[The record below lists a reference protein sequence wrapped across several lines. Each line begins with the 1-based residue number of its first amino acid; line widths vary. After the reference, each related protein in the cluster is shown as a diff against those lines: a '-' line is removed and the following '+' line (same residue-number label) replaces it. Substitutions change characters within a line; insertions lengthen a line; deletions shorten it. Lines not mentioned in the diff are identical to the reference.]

1 MQEAPRVLT
10 VRVNKDYGKAE
21 YSDYQ
26 LYVAMCDFDHTKS
39 KVKSPQMESQCE
51 RFHKALLKKLY
62 RPIIAKTQ
70 MVIQYGGES
79 YMQDD

>member
-26 LYVAMCDFDHTKS
+26 LYVAMCDAERTRS
-39 KVKSPQMESQCE
+39 KVKSPQLQSQCE
-51 RFHKALLKKLY
+51 RIHKALHNEL
-62 RPIIAKTQ
+62 
-70 MVIQYGGES
+70 
-79 YMQDD
+79 